1 MPASHQSCAVLG
13 QTNILPHA
21 RFRRRWRRSNK
32 PSVTTT
38 RGSSPQFLRFLR
50 NRSMWSWSLATT
62 KAKATGKSLSGS
74 VARSKVAAQVQ
85 FVHAESA
92 AEMLQNPSDAR
103 TCRVAWF
110 DRGARRRRTRWR
122 DRARTQRQSWVH
134 PCPCLRPFLLRAG
147 NLIHED
153 ASPDFQAQNELLMPP
168 SLAEITEE
176 SPFPCSRRD
185 ALRQHSRRL
194 IGACR
199 WKCSNSSQGSNL
211 TICETDTFGIVPKSA
226 VGHGVRTRR
235 FAAQG
240 EHQSA
245 LFCQAFLGGGPH
257 VGSSGHY

>member
-1 MPASHQSCAVLG
+1 MHGSWTDNHPSSRQIPEAVATIQQAIGDHDTRLESPVLEVLEKPQHVVLVIGHHQ
-13 QTNILPHA
+13 
-21 RFRRRWRRSNK
+21 
-32 PSVTTT
+32 
-38 RGSSPQFLRFLR
+38 
-50 NRSMWSWSLATT
+50 
-62 KAKATGKSLSGS
+62 GKSHRQVTQWLG
-74 VARSKVAAQVQ
+74 RQKQGEAAQVQ

-103 TCRVAWF
+103 TRRVAWF

-176 SPFPCSRRD
+176 SPFSCSRRD
-185 ALRQHSRRL
+185 ALRQHPRRL